1 LVAGIISMPDSTVF
15 EEKLL
20 SYAIR
25 VHVALAYVWSP
36 YEFRLDAKLHYSGAN
51 SIQLFLNSG
60 NWKIIYLV
68 DSRTEEGLKE

>member
-1 LVAGIISMPDSTVF
+1 MPDSTVF

-20 SYAIR
+20 SYAIQ
-25 VHVALAYVWSP
+25 VHVTLVHVWTP

-51 SIQLFLNSG
+51 SIQLFLDGG
-60 NWKIIYLV
+60 NWKIMYLV